1 MSDDGMSGGGGD
13 DNYEYEWP
21 SGDEKEEDV
30 DENEILI
37 KNTFDEADDNKK
49 TRPEEALAQFENVV
63 LLEE

>member
-1 MSDDGMSGGGGD
+1 MSEDGMSGGGDG

-21 SGDEKEEDV
+21 SGEEQEEDI

-49 TRPEEALAQFENVV
+49 TRPEDALSQFEQVV
-63 LLEE
+63 DMEE